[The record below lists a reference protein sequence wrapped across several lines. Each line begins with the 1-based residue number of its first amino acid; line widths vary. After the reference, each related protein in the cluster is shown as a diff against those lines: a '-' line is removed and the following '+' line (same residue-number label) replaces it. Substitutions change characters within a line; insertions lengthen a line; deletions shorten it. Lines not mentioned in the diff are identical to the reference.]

1 MSWSLLD
8 MPTFVFH
15 GVLKCSKALRYLFV
29 LSLTWY
35 KCVWTIFLVISWFT
49 SQQKQSQPNII
60 MIFGKLRLEH
70 RNLERAHSHI
80 QPYETLMI
88 KIMSLESI
96 RAEGSEQLVNPK
108 CRERQTAPRKK
119 GMQTLTSLRQTP
131 DAKTEKVIQ
140 LKLLT
145 ESLRFKDL
153 GKLLYL
159 QASST
164 LLDLSRCSWHQVEI
178 KDTDQRTAFSRPG
191 ISLKLREPCC
201 LRRAGRP
208 SSPNRKKP

>member
-1 MSWSLLD
+1 
-8 MPTFVFH
+8 
-15 GVLKCSKALRYLFV
+15 
-29 LSLTWY
+29 
-35 KCVWTIFLVISWFT
+35 
-49 SQQKQSQPNII
+49 

-164 LLDLSRCSWHQVEI
+164 LLDLSRCS
-178 KDTDQRTAFSRPG
+178 
-191 ISLKLREPCC
+191 
-201 LRRAGRP
+201 
-208 SSPNRKKP
+208 